1 MSDPPMR
8 PRLIA
13 ITDQGVAPR
22 PRLEARLER
31 LCALAA
37 PGSVLV
43 QLRDLEMPA
52 RARLELA
59 RRLRQIT
66 TSYAQF
72 LAINDRADLAMLV
85 EADGLHVGER
95 GLLPH
100 DARRIVG
107 ARFVS
112 RACHDPLRAESL
124 GADAVVLSPILAPRK
139 GRPALGLDALRAARR
154 ASERE
159 RVRPLLFALG
169 GIDAATAA
177 GVLAAGA
184 DGIAA
189 ISAILTVD
197 DPRPLLEALGILSCS
212 PAGPRPP

>member
-1 MSDPPMR
+1 MSNPPIR

-13 ITDQGVAPR
+13 ITDQAIAPR
-22 PRLEARLER
+22 PPLEARLER

-43 QLRDLEMPA
+43 QLRNLETPV

-66 TSYAQF
+66 ASFAQF
-72 LAINDRADLAMLV
+72 LAVNDRADLAMLV
-85 EADGLHVGER
+85 EADALHVGER

-139 GRPALGLDALRAARR
+139 GRPALGLDALGVARR
-154 ASERE
+154 ASEKD

-169 GIDAATAA
+169 GIEAATAA
-177 GVLAAGA
+177 RVLGAGA

-189 ISAILTVD
+189 ISAILCVD
-197 DPRPLLEALGILSCS
+197 DPRPLLEALGIV
-212 PAGPRPP
+212 R